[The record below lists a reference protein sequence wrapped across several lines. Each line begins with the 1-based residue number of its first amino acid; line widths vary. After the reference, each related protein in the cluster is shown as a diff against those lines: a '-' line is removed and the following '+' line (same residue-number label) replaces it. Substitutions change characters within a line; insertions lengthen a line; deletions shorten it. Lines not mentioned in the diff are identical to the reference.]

1 MRAMLGAVLLLTSAP
16 LAAQDMQAPHMQAS
30 SSVLPAVPLSDAELA
45 TLTGKFILPSGGSL
59 ALSVTSDTL
68 LNGTLVLRTVLTVDQ
83 GSNVQVF
90 ARGEGTA
97 APAATASGDAT
108 PGWPM
113 LTNGVSV
120 LFDRRSGAQ
129 ITLPTVSTI
138 RAGTATDQ
146 SAGPGGMPG
155 GIVPVAVVAGGPAV
169 QTPDGLVSLTAVP
182 NGSQVT
188 LAGDQIGIAHL
199 VGQSVATAILNT
211 GNDRTID
218 TVTTIGIDLHDAAAL
233 AMGSAAMKVDALV
246 ADVSRGLV
254 R

>member
-1 MRAMLGAVLLLTSAP
+1 MRAMLCAALLLTSAP
-16 LAAQDMQAPHMQAS
+16 LAAQDLPAPP
-30 SSVLPAVPLSDAELA
+30 SVLPSPPLSDTELA
-45 TLTGKFILPSGGSL
+45 TMTGKFILPSGGSL

-97 APAATASGDAT
+97 APAASASGDAT
-108 PGWPM
+108 PGWPT

-138 RAGTATDQ
+138 RAGATTDQ
-146 SAGPGGMPG
+146 SAPGGMTSG
-155 GIVPVAVVAGGPAV
+155 LVPVAIVAGGAAV
-169 QTPDGLVSLTAVP
+169 QTPDGLVTLTAVP

-233 AMGSAAMKVDALV
+233 AMGSAAMKVDTLA